1 MGNTIFLISTFT
13 YTMISIS
20 CALIFCFLLA
30 LYGVCYFFPDICPSF
45 SPFSFFN
52 IFKKGAELGEKC
64 TLHTDC
70 KNWGPDATAVA
81 CCKEKC
87 TTKKKD
93 WAGVGY
99 CPAECRDAPEPLGK
113 LGTCDS
119 EYSWKRSEGQPCDTH
134 TACNGWIAG
143 KAGTLACCSGICT
156 KQKKDWAGVG
166 YCPAEC
172 RDAPSPL
179 GKPGSCDSG
188 NTWKRSEGQPCDTHT
203 ACNGW
208 IAGKAGTLACC
219 SGKCTKLKNDWAGVG
234 YCPAECKGGIFK
246 GPGTC

>member
-30 LYGVCYFFPDICPSF
+30 LYGVCYFFPDICPSFSSF

-99 CPAECRDAPEPLGK
+99 CPDECRDAPEPLGK
-113 LGTCDS
+113 LGT
-119 EYSWKRSEGQPCDTH
+119 
-134 TACNGWIAG
+134 
-143 KAGTLACCSGICT
+143 
-156 KQKKDWAGVG
+156 
-166 YCPAEC
+166 
-172 RDAPSPL
+172 
-179 GKPGSCDSG
+179 CDSG

-208 IAGKAGTLACC
+208 IAAKAGTLACC
-219 SGKCTKLKNDWAGVG
+219 SGTCTKLKNDWAGVG

-246 GPGTC
+246 GLGTC